1 MLIRIPRRVLL
12 PCILLF
18 CIVGSYA
25 IRNSYL
31 DIGVMLVMGL
41 LGFLLERKQVPLG
54 PVVLGIILGGP
65 LEEKFIQ
72 SLTSSDGNIAAF
84 FSRPAAAVLGIICLA
99 LWVSPLLL
107 RKKTRPKE
115 TER

>member
-1 MLIRIPRRVLL
+1 MNTNSVPAHARAVV
-12 PCILLF
+12 
-18 CIVGSYA
+18 VGGGV
-25 IRNSYL
+25 
-31 DIGVMLVMGL
+31 IGCSTAYHLAK
-41 LGFLLERKQVPLG
+41 LGWTDVVLLERKQVPLG

-84 FSRPAAAVLGIICLA
+84 FSRPAAAVLGIACLA

-107 RKKTRPKE
+107 RKKARPGE
-115 TER
+115 TTK

>member
-1 MLIRIPRRVLL
+1 VLL

-25 IRNSYL
+25 IRNSAL
-31 DIGVMLVMGL
+31 DIVVMLVMGL
-41 LGFLLERKQVPLG
+41 LGFFLERRQVPLG

-84 FSRPAAAVLGIICLA
+84 FSRPAATVLGIVCLA
-99 LWVSPLLL
+99 LWASPLLL
-107 RKKTRPKE
+107 RKTKQPGKTAE
-115 TER
+115 

>member
-1 MLIRIPRRVLL
+1 MQTLKKVH
-12 PCILLF
+12 
-18 CIVGSYA
+18 
-25 IRNSYL
+25 
-31 DIGVMLVMGL
+31 D
-41 LGFLLERKQVPLG
+41 PLG
-54 PVVLGIILGGP
+54 TAVAAGFVVLGIILGSP

-115 TER
+115 TAR